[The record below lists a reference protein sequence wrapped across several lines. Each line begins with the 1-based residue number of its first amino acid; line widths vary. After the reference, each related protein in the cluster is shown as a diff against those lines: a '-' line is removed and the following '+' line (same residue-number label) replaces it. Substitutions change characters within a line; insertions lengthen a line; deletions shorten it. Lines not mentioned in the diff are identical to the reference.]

1 MIYAASATFFF
12 LSLIWTVCFVEVL
25 GKARSVQWKKFLVEY
40 DQIKAPGV
48 RGGTVQPNLVDNQD
62 DDNAVGQS
70 WIYHLPHSCDVN
82 VG

>member
-1 MIYAASATFFF
+1 MIYAAPTTFLF
-12 LSLIWTVCFVEVL
+12 LALIWTVFFVEVL

-48 RGGTVQPNLVDNQD
+48 RGDTVQPNPADTD
-62 DDNAVGQS
+62 DDSKAVGQS
-70 WIYHLPHSCDVN
+70 WLHGILHSCN